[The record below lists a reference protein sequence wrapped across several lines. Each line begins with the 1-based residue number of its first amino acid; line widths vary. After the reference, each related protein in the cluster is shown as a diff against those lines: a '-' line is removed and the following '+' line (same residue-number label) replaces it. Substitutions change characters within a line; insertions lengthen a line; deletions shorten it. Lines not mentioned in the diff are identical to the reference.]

1 MATDV
6 DAQDITINYEGGSI
20 TMAIGNAKSLFGKDY
35 EDIVGNPETVTTAVK
50 SHQRV
55 RVIGGAATTVSAHN
69 RTYQQ
74 WPTSQANGAAAG
86 KQIMIQ
92 WDGSE
97 GSWSARV
104 TGAMADLGTYLRT
117 AAPKVVTFR
126 TSRGTKYGPFVKE
139 ITDPLL
145 P

>member
-1 MATDV
+1 MAQDV

-20 TMAIGNAKSLFGKDY
+20 TMAIGNAKSLFGEDY

-50 SHQRV
+50 EHQRT
-55 RVIGGAATTVSAHN
+55 RVIGEASTRVTAHN

-74 WPTSQANGAAAG
+74 WPTSQANGAAGG

-97 GSWSARV
+97 GSWVARV